1 MPSYADDP
9 ERVGTTD
16 RTRLSDGEYDNL
28 LAALRRFIRTEGE
41 AFLADPNI
49 TSIGIGYK
57 ITEGRQTPELAVQF
71 TVGTKAAEPESLAA
85 LGTSAVPESIVIEG
99 VLVPTDVLERRYA
112 PAFRL
117 AAEPPTVARKVR
129 LDPVMPGISV
139 GHPSITAGTIGG
151 VVYDRRDGT
160 PYVLSNWH
168 VLQGTVGSIGDD
180 VVQPG
185 PHDDNRLAANRLGR
199 LVRSHL
205 GIAGDCAVAT
215 VEGRRIDGV
224 ELGLGVVPERLGEP
238 ELGDAVVKSG
248 RTTAVTRGLVR
259 RVDTIVQLD
268 YGGSVGL
275 KNIGCFEIGPDPV
288 HPAEG
293 GEISRGGDSGAMW
306 LFTDA
311 GQPTT
316 VMAGLHFGGEAG
328 DDPDEHAL
336 ACLPA
341 SVFEKLE
348 IALRPPAPEAVEV
361 PTGYDPGFLGIDVPA
376 PVPGGSLLGDVAR
389 TSDGDTVVEHTH
401 FSLQMSASR
410 RFAFWV
416 GWNIDGGSLK
426 ALSRRS
432 MKFVKDPQVAD
443 GLQVGDELYAGNDL
457 DRGHI
462 ARRADLLW
470 GSLPVAE
477 RANRDSFFFTNITP
491 QMNDFNQ
498 SARDGV
504 WGKLEDAV
512 FADVDVEDLKVSV
525 FGGPV
530 FAADDRVYRG
540 VQLPREYWK
549 VLVFRENGALKARA
563 FLLTQSLDRLEAL
576 ELDEFRVFQVTLP
589 ETEARCGLRFP
600 DVLREVHPLA
610 LADAA
615 GERRPLST
623 PADIVW

>member
-1 MPSYADDP
+1 MPTDADSSG
-9 ERVGTTD
+9 RVGTTD
-16 RTRLSDGEYDNL
+16 RTRMSTGEYERL
-28 LAALRRFIRTEGE
+28 LDALRTFIRTEGE
-41 AFLADPNI
+41 AYLADPNV

-57 ITEGRQTPELAVQF
+57 ITEGRQTPEISVQF
-71 TVGTKAAEPESLAA
+71 TVAKKVAEPESLDA
-85 LGTSAVPESIVIEG
+85 LGTAAVPESIVIDG
-99 VLVPTDVLERRYA
+99 IAVPTDVLERRYA
-112 PAFRL
+112 PSFRL
-117 AAEPPTVARKVR
+117 VAEPPTVARKVR
-129 LDPVMPGISV
+129 LDPVVPGVSA
-139 GHPSITAGTIGG
+139 GHPTITAGTIGG

-168 VLQGTVGSIGDD
+168 VLQGPDGSIGDD

-185 PHDDNRLAANRLGR
+185 PHDDNRLADNRLGR

-205 GIAGDCAVAT
+205 GIAGDCAIAT
-215 VEGRRIDGV
+215 VEGRRIDAV
-224 ELGLGVVPERLGEP
+224 QLGLGVVPEVMGDP

-248 RTTAVTRGLVR
+248 RTTGVTRGLVR
-259 RVDTIVQLD
+259 RIDAIVQLD

-275 KNIGCFEIGPDPV
+275 KSIGCFEIGPDPM
-288 HPAEG
+288 HPAEHD
-293 GEISRGGDSGAMW
+293 EISRGGDSGAMW

-316 VMAGLHFGGEAG
+316 VVAGLHFGGEAG
-328 DDPDEHAL
+328 TDPDEHAL

-348 IALRPPAPEAVEV
+348 ISLRPPSPEAADV
-361 PTGYDPGFLGIDVPA
+361 PKGYDPDFLGISIPA
-376 PVPGGSLLGDVAR
+376 PVPGATTLEDVAP
-389 TSDGDTVVEHTH
+389 TVDGDTVVEHVH

-410 RFAFWV
+410 RFALWV

-426 ALSRRS
+426 ALSRKG
-432 MKFVKDPQVAD
+432 MTFVKDPQVAAD
-443 GLQVGDELYAGNDL
+443 LQVGDELYAGNDL

-462 ARRADLLW
+462 ARRADLVW

-477 RANRDSFFFTNITP
+477 RANRDSFCFTNIAP
-491 QMNDFNQ
+491 QMDDFNQ

-540 VQLPREYWK
+540 VRLPREYWK
-549 VLVFRENGALKARA
+549 VLAFREAGAVKARA
-563 FLLTQSLDRLEAL
+563 FLLTQALDQLEAL
-576 ELDEFRVFQVTLP
+576 ELDEFRVFQVTISEL
-589 ETEARCGLRFP
+589 ETRCGLQFP
-600 DVLREVHPLA
+600 DELREAHPLP
-610 LADAA
+610 LADQT
-615 GERRPLST
+615 GERKPLAT
-623 PADIVW
+623 LADIQW

>member
-1 MPSYADDP
+1 M
-9 ERVGTTD
+9 TT
-16 RTRLSDGEYDNL
+16 GEYERL

-41 AFLADPNI
+41 RYLADPNI

-57 ITEGRQTPELAVQF
+57 VTDGRETPELSVQF
-71 TVGTKAAEPESLAA
+71 TVGEKLAEPESLAA
-85 LGTSAVPESIVIEG
+85 LGTSAVPESIVIDG
-99 VLVPTDVLERRYA
+99 VAVPTDVLERRYA

-117 AAEPPTVARKVR
+117 VAEPPTVARKVR
-129 LDPVMPGISV
+129 LDPVVPGISV

-168 VLQGTVGSIGDD
+168 VLHGPDGSVGDD

-185 PHDDNRLAANRLGR
+185 PRDDNRLAANRLGR
-199 LVRSHL
+199 LVRSYL

-215 VEGRRIDGV
+215 IEDRRFDAV
-224 ELGLGVVPERLGEP
+224 HLGLGVVPDRLGEP

-248 RTTAVTRGLVR
+248 RTTEVTRGIVR
-259 RVDTIVQLD
+259 RVDAIVQLD

-288 HPAEG
+288 HPAAQ

-316 VMAGLHFGGEAG
+316 VVAGLHFGGEAG
-328 DDPDEHAL
+328 LDPDEHAL

-348 IALRPPAPEAVEV
+348 ITLRPPSPEDVMV
-361 PTGYDPGFLGIDVPA
+361 PHGYDPGFLGVSVPA
-376 PVPGGSLLGDVAR
+376 PEPGAAIREDVAS
-389 TSDGDTVVEHTH
+389 TVDGDTVVEHTH

-426 ALSRRS
+426 ALSRKG
-432 MKFVKDPQVAD
+432 MKFLKDPQIAD
-443 GLQVGDELYAGNDL
+443 DLQVGNELYAGNDL

-462 ARRADLLW
+462 ARRADLVW

-477 RANRDSFFFTNITP
+477 RANRDSFFFTNIAP
-491 QMNDFNQ
+491 QMDDFNQ
-498 SARDGV
+498 SAQDGV
-504 WGKLEDAV
+504 WGKLEEAV

-540 VQLPREYWK
+540 VRLPREYWK
-549 VLVFRENGALKARA
+549 VLAFHEAGALKARA
-563 FLLTQSLDRLEAL
+563 FLLTQSLDQLEAL
-576 ELDEFRVFQVTLP
+576 ELDEFRVFQVTVA
-589 ETEARCGLRFP
+589 EIEARCGLRFP
-600 DVLREVHPLA
+600 DVLQEAQPLA
-610 LADAA
+610 PADQT
-615 GERRPLST
+615 GEREPLAT
-623 PADIVW
+623 LADIVW